1 MLKLAHV
8 AVLNAPVNFDLA
20 HQLLLCS
27 AFGQAGLLND
37 LGSMDI
43 IGFSI
48 DEFPTFGKPSL
59 AQKLALDIPSCPV
72 LVPRLIFLFNKGVL
86 SDHVLLS
93 I

>member
-1 MLKLAHV
+1 MLELAHV
-8 AVLNAPVNFDLA
+8 VVLNASVDFDLT

-43 IGFSI
+43 ISFSI
-48 DEFPTFGKPSL
+48 NEFPTFGKPSL

-72 LVPRLIFLFNKGVL
+72 FVPRLIFLFN
-86 SDHVLLS
+86 
-93 I
+93 